1 MLSGEKPFNGEN
13 ITALMYAITHNTYT
27 PLPQVAPAAPACC
40 VKIIDKLLQKGVT
53 RRHRSAG
60 QLTEQI
66 KKCQQELGNHSVPSQ
81 K

>member
-1 MLSGEKPFNGEN
+1 MLSGEKPFKGEN

-40 VKIIDKLLQKGVT
+40 VKIVDKLLQKGVT
-53 RRHRSAG
+53 RRYRSAG

-66 KKCQQELGNHSVPSQ
+66 KKCQQELVNHSVPSQ